1 MLLTVSDPLLGTV
14 PFVSSKKGYSNL
26 FNCHTSL
33 CKSVQVCASL
43 LFLKKIYYN
52 NLYQKNDLKSFKV
65 QFKAEQVCASLYK
78 FVQLCAVL
86 CKSPAFST
94 KSTIPS
100 YISTRSLYISYEASL
115 CTTVQVCASFCKSVQ
130 VDVSVLLY
138 QQNY

>member
-1 MLLTVSDPLLGTV
+1 MTI
-14 PFVSSKKGYSNL
+14 K
-26 FNCHTSL
+26 SL
-33 CKSVQVCASL
+33 
-43 LFLKKIYYN
+43 
-52 NLYQKNDLKSFKV
+52 KV

-115 CTTVQVCASFCKSVQ
+115 CTTVQVCASRCKCPTLSTKLLIMFQAPIVPINI
-130 VDVSVLLY
+130 VSKASYGIFKCHASLAQALKTESLFSLVFLSLY
-138 QQNY
+138 KM